1 MTAPSEEPVQTSPT
15 EGDAS
20 TLDPEVQVVPAG
32 AAPEGAIFGAETAPL
47 PAAVAADPSVAT
59 YAVQVQCGKDG
70 PVLIA
75 SSGLARS
82 AANNLRQAILDG
94 GVHVVPES

>member
-1 MTAPSEEPVQTSPT
+1 MTAPTEETVEP
-15 EGDAS
+15 DS
-20 TLDPEVQVVPAG
+20 TVPAG
-32 AAPEGAIFGAETAPL
+32 AAPEGAIFGAETAPTVPEPEL

-75 SSGLARS
+75 SSGLDRS